1 MAANAQPSRR
11 LRFDD
16 FEIDLR
22 SGELWMRGKRVRL
35 QDQPFQVLSLLLE
48 RRGEIVTRDELKQSL
63 WPVDTFVDFD
73 DGLNTAIRKIRE
85 ALGDSAEKPL
95 FIETI
100 PRRGYRFVG
109 RLTDVRPGVVPLLAE
124 ELKESPEQKSA
135 GLSTSDSAVL
145 ATQKAFLPTH
155 WRALLAGVAALAVF
169 SVALVLY
176 RSSSAKDAKQPPIK
190 SLAVLP
196 LTNLSADPKQEYL
209 ADGMTEALIG
219 RLSEIHNLRV
229 ISRTSVMRFKD
240 THLSVPEIA
249 RTLQVDAIVE
259 GSVIRDASRIRVHAQ
274 LIRAATDEHFW
285 SESYDRELRD
295 VLSLQSDVAQSIA
308 RKVEVTITGEEHA
321 RLSSA
326 RTVDPQAFEDYLKGR
341 YYWSKR
347 TDDSMPKAALYFE
360 QAISKDPGYGAAYSG
375 LADCN
380 SGLAWHGFMSPAEV
394 LPKAYAAAQKAVEI
408 DPQSAEAHA
417 SLALVLDHKWDWAA
431 AEVEFKRALELNP
444 QYANAHHWYGD
455 YLSIQG
461 RHEEALVEAKRALE
475 LDPLNLMIGT
485 WVGLR
490 YYLARKYDGATEQSQ
505 NTVDLDPNFAAA
517 RLILGESYVQQ
528 GKHKEGLDEL
538 QKAADLSGDSP
549 LYMAQVGVS
558 LALSGKRK
566 EALRVIRELQD
577 ISSKRYVSP
586 YGVAQIYAALNDRE
600 KTYKWLETAYRDHA
614 VWMSYLAVDPVF
626 DSIRSEDRFRDLL
639 QRTGL
644 PRIGNIMGTVAAPAL
659 QPSQVF
665 PSATQSRQLPSGR
678 QPQEVRP
685 QLVESAFAQLTVRTE
700 FR

>member
-1 MAANAQPSRR
+1 VAPYHLGSHLASNAQPSHR
-11 LRFDD
+11 LRFDE

-22 SGELWMRGKRVRL
+22 SAELWVRGNRTRL
-35 QDQPFQVLSLLLE
+35 QDQPFQVLRVLLE
-48 RRGEIVTRDELKQSL
+48 RRGEIVTRDELKQNL
-63 WPVDTFVDFD
+63 WPADTFVDFD
-73 DGLNTAIRKIRE
+73 DGLNTAVRKIRD
-85 ALGDSAEKPL
+85 ALGDSAEKPR

-109 RLTDVRPGVVPLLAE
+109 RLIDVRPAVVSQLAE
-124 ELKESPEQKSA
+124 EAKESPEQKNA
-135 GLSTSDSAVL
+135 GLSTWDSAVL
-145 ATQKAFLPTH
+145 ATQKAFLTTH
-155 WRALLAGVAALAVF
+155 WRVLLAGVAALAVF
-169 SVALVLY
+169 CVALVLY
-176 RSSSAKDAKQPPIK
+176 RSSRADGVKQPPIK

-196 LTNLSADPKQEYL
+196 LTNLSGDPKQEYL

-219 RLSEIHNLRV
+219 RLSEVHNLRV

-249 RTLQVDAIVE
+249 RTLQVDGIVE
-259 GSVIRDASRIRVHAQ
+259 GSVIRDGSRIRVHAQ

-285 SESYDRELRD
+285 SETYDRELRD

-308 RKVEVTITGEEHA
+308 RKVEVTITGEEYTS
-321 RLSSA
+321 LNSA
-326 RTVDPQAFEDYLKGR
+326 RTVDPEAYEPYLKGR
-341 YYWSKR
+341 YYWNKR
-347 TDDSMPKAALYFE
+347 TAGSMPKAALYFE

-408 DPQSAEAHA
+408 DPQSADAHA
-417 SLALVLDHKWDWAA
+417 SLALVLDHKWDWPA

-461 RHEEALVEAKRALE
+461 RHDEALVEAKRALE
-475 LDPLNLMIGT
+475 LDSLNLMIGT

-490 YYLARKYDGATEQSQ
+490 YYLARRYDGAIEQGR

-517 RLILGESYVQQ
+517 HLILGESYVQQ

-558 LALSGKRK
+558 LGLAGKKK
-566 EALRVIRELQD
+566 EALRVIRKLQD
-577 ISSKRYVSP
+577 ISGKRYVSP
-586 YGVAQIYAALNDRE
+586 YGVAQIYATLNDKE
-600 KTYKWLETAYRDHA
+600 QTYKWLETAYRDRA

-639 QRTGL
+639 RRVGL
-644 PRIGNIMGTVAAPAL
+644 RK
-659 QPSQVF
+659 
-665 PSATQSRQLPSGR
+665 
-678 QPQEVRP
+678 
-685 QLVESAFAQLTVRTE
+685 
-700 FR
+700 

>member
-1 MAANAQPSRR
+1 LAANVQPSHR
-11 LRFDD
+11 LRFDE

-22 SGELWMRGKRVRL
+22 SAELWVRGNRTRL
-35 QDQPFQVLSLLLE
+35 QDQPFQVFRVLLE
-48 RRGEIVTRDELKQSL
+48 RRGEIVTRDELKQTL
-63 WPVDTFVDFD
+63 WPADTFVDFD
-73 DGLNTAIRKIRE
+73 DGLNTAVRKIRD
-85 ALGDSAEKPL
+85 ALGDSAEKPRY
-95 FIETI
+95 IETI

-109 RLTDVRPGVVPLLAE
+109 RLAEVAPAVLPLLAE
-124 ELKESPEQKSA
+124 ESKESPEQKNA

-145 ATQKAFLPTH
+145 ATQKAFLPTR
-155 WRALLAGVAALAVF
+155 WRVPLAGVAALAIF

-176 RSSSAKDAKQPPIK
+176 RSSSAKGARQPPIK

-196 LTNLSADPKQEYL
+196 LTNLSGDPKQEYL

-229 ISRTSVMRFKD
+229 ISRTSVTRFKD

-259 GSVIRDASRIRVHAQ
+259 GSVIRDGSRIRVHAQ

-285 SESYDRELRD
+285 SEAYDRELRD

-326 RTVDPQAFEDYLKGR
+326 RTVDPEAYEAYLKGR
-341 YYWSKR
+341 YYWNKR
-347 TDDSMPKAALYFE
+347 TAESMPKAALYFE

-417 SLALVLDHKWDWAA
+417 SLALVLDHKWDWPG

-461 RHEEALVEAKRALE
+461 RHDEALVEAKRALE

-490 YYLARKYDGATEQSQ
+490 YYLARRYDGAIEQSQ

-517 RLILGESYVQQ
+517 HLILGESYVQQ
-528 GKHKEGLDEL
+528 GTHKQGLDEL
-538 QKAADLSGDSP
+538 QKAAGLSGDSP

-558 LALSGKRK
+558 LALAGEKK
-566 EALRVIRELQD
+566 EAFRAIRELQD
-577 ISSKRYVSP
+577 ISGKRYVSP
-586 YGVAQIYAALNDRE
+586 YGVAQIYATLNDKE
-600 KTYKWLETAYRDHA
+600 QTYKWLETAYGDRA

-626 DSIRSEDRFRDLL
+626 DSIRSEERFRDLL
-639 QRTGL
+639 RRVGL
-644 PRIGNIMGTVAAPAL
+644 RREDSPAANG
-659 QPSQVF
+659 S
-665 PSATQSRQLPSGR
+665 SKK
-678 QPQEVRP
+678 
-685 QLVESAFAQLTVRTE
+685 
-700 FR
+700 

>member
-1 MAANAQPSRR
+1 MATNPQPSRR
-11 LRFDD
+11 LRFDE

-22 SGELWMRGKRVRL
+22 SGELWVRGKRVRL
-35 QDQPFQVLSLLLE
+35 QDQPFQMLRVLLE
-48 RRGEIVTRDELKQSL
+48 RHGDIVTRNELKQIL
-63 WPVDTFVDFD
+63 WPADTFVDFD
-73 DGLNTAIRKIRE
+73 DGLNTAARKIRD
-85 ALGDSAEKPL
+85 ALGDSAEKPR

-100 PRRGYRFVG
+100 PRHGYRFVG
-109 RLTDVRPGVVPLLAE
+109 PLPDVRSAVLPPLPE
-124 ELKESPEQKSA
+124 QSKESPEQERTGS
-135 GLSTSDSAVL
+135 GSSDSAVL
-145 ATQKAFLPTH
+145 TTQKVFLSH
-155 WRALLAGVAALAVF
+155 WRILLAGVTALAVF

-176 RSSSAKDAKQPPIK
+176 RSNSAKGAKQPPIK

-196 LTNLSADPKQEYL
+196 LTNLSGDPKQEYL

-229 ISRTSVMRFKD
+229 ISRTSVTRFKD
-240 THLSVPEIA
+240 THLSVSEIA
-249 RTLQVDAIVE
+249 RALQVDAIVE
-259 GSVIRDASRIRVHAQ
+259 GSVIRDGSRIRVHAQ

-285 SESYDRELRD
+285 SETYDRELRD
-295 VLSLQSDVAQSIA
+295 VLSLQSDVAKSIA
-308 RKVEVTITGEEHA
+308 RKVEVTVTGEEHA

-326 RTVDPQAFEDYLKGR
+326 HTVDPEAYEAYLKGR
-341 YYWSKR
+341 YYWNKR
-347 TDDSMPKAALYFE
+347 TADSMPKAALYFE
-360 QAISKDPGYGAAYSG
+360 QAISKDPDYGAAYSG

-380 SGLAWHGFMSPAEV
+380 SGLAWHGFISPAEV

-417 SLALVLDHKWDWAA
+417 SLALVLDHKWDWAG

-461 RHEEALVEAKRALE
+461 RHDEALVEAKRALE

-490 YYLARKYDGATEQSQ
+490 YYLARKYDSATEQSH
-505 NTVDLDPNFAAA
+505 NIVDLDPNFAAA
-517 RLILGESYVQQ
+517 RLILGESYVQL

-549 LYMAQVGVS
+549 LYMAQVGVG
-558 LALSGKRK
+558 LALAGERK

-577 ISSKRYVSP
+577 ISSKHYVSP
-586 YGVAQIYAALNDRE
+586 YGVAQIYAALNDKE
-600 KTYKWLETAYRDHA
+600 QTYKWLDSAYRDHA

-626 DSIRSEDRFRDLL
+626 DSIRSEDRFWDLL
-639 QRTGL
+639 QRVGL
-644 PRIGNIMGTVAAPAL
+644 PRVGNMMGTVAAPAGL
-659 QPSQVF
+659 
-665 PSATQSRQLPSGR
+665 ATTRKLARLCNARALLSKLA
-678 QPQEVRP
+678 EN
-685 QLVESAFAQLTVRTE
+685 TVGNNKSTA
-700 FR
+700 